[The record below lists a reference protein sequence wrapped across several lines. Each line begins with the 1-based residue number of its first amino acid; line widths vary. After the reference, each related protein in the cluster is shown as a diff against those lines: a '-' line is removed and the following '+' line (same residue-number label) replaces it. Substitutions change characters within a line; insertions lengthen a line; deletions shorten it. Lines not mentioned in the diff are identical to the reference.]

1 MHIPYLQKSNPSVL
15 PTFAMFTA
23 RQRFSGW
30 ARGGQSCFS
39 HTRIPKPA
47 VVPPRPAV
55 VPPGPERK
63 TIQQSLDYVSSNSTG
78 LTAVASSIGLT
89 GYFVY
94 YIRGLEDKY
103 ALMAEKLESLEKVSN
118 EKLVA
123 SEKVLLEKMK
133 SVEVSAELKS
143 TENYLKYSQS
153 AEYKK
158 LRHKGSLPQPSSL
171 SPSI

>member
-1 MHIPYLQKSNPSVL
+1 
-15 PTFAMFTA
+15 
-23 RQRFSGW
+23 
-30 ARGGQSCFS
+30 
-39 HTRIPKPA
+39 
-47 VVPPRPAV
+47 
-55 VPPGPERK
+55 
-63 TIQQSLDYVSSNSTG
+63 
-78 LTAVASSIGLT
+78 
-89 GYFVY
+89 
-94 YIRGLEDKY
+94 
-103 ALMAEKLESLEKVSN
+103 MAEKLESLENVSNEKLVASEKVSN

-123 SEKVLLEKMK
+123 SEKVSNVKLVALEKVLLEKMK